1 MKHSQG
7 HNLYERSG
15 PNWGGVSNS
24 DDQQLVDLSK
34 VIRILWQRRFVIA
47 ICAITT
53 TLLASAY
60 ILITPSTY
68 TARAVLLIDSREIQ
82 FTDADAVLSG
92 IGADSA
98 AIASQVS
105 VLSSR
110 ELLMQVLEK
119 ENLFQDSEFSSAS
132 SKSKSSVYEN
142 FVQKLSVERQGL
154 TYVIDVAF
162 TSRDPEKAARIT
174 NAIVSQYIQTQIN
187 EKSNANTYVNEVLKS
202 QIDVLSQ
209 NVLEAE
215 SDVDSYL
222 ANKGIVEIGP
232 GQTLL
237 QTQLQQ
243 LSEQVSEARAR
254 VRVTSSR
261 FKQAK
266 SISSNDNA
274 LITDPDILSSTA
286 VDQLLNEYN
295 EKTIELTRLSET
307 YAARHPIYI
316 TQLAEVQRIKSLMNV
331 ETKRIVKRLE
341 AEFKLAN
348 EELANAEGELARL
361 RTKSEAMRED
371 EIGLRQLEFRA
382 TASREV
388 LQQFMRRSQETGQL
402 ENLSRAEARII
413 SSAVPPIHA
422 AWPRSSLLL
431 AIAAF
436 LGTVIGFVVAILLGE
451 KTKKGRR
458 QNVPLLGRIFSDQ
471 NVWLSQSG
479 RYDRHALDAVKNEFC
494 MTPKSSFS
502 YQVQEFK
509 QNLVD
514 QLAGSS
520 TPQILTIAS
529 TISDVE
535 SCRISYNIAAAFNA
549 DGSSVLVL
557 DLCPLAPNLI
567 HEMKNEL
574 VNELNHPD
582 YLDPSRLLDRS
593 TGLPLINVSTSNRH
607 LERSFVI
614 DVAAMDRIIEKSSG
628 VFEYIIVNAGQWSG
642 TSKIAAILG
651 KSSQLVLVANQL
663 DVDTDKLVSLS
674 TDPKLENLLS
684 FVVMEASNTNPV
696 ERNPNKRRDQ
706 QASNSNGSLLDLLYY
721 GEPGR

>member
-15 PNWGGVSNS
+15 PNWDGVSNS
-24 DDQQLVDLSK
+24 DDQQLVDLSR

-307 YAARHPIYI
+307 YAARHPTYI